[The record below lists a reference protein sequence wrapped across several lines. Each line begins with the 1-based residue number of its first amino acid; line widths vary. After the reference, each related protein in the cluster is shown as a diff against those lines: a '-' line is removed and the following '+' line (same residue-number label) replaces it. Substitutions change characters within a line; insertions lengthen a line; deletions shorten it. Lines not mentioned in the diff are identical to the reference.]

1 MSAVK
6 QLDAGEVSLAKI
18 FCSDYDFKIPDY
30 QRPYSWKRE
39 QTLQLL
45 DDLDDALDR
54 EQDEPYFLG
63 SIVLVKSKGS
73 PEADVIDGQQRLTT
87 LTILFSVL
95 RHLAEDQELANEL
108 NAVILEPGSRL
119 AGTQAK
125 PRLRLRPRDADFF
138 ERWIQRPG
146 RLNEL
151 IALPDSEATTDAR
164 RAIRDNTKALL
175 ERLETWDDA
184 RRERLAAMMG
194 SRTFLVVVSTP
205 DLASAHRIF
214 SVMNARGL
222 DLTAADIFKATVI
235 GSLPDSDQSEYADKW
250 ETEEEDLGR
259 DNFADLF
266 QHIRMIT
273 AKVKARRELLKEFDE
288 QVLSAYLPGRAAHFV
303 DDVLLPYSDS
313 YEDLLYWKYGRSET
327 VNAFLRRL
335 SMIDNADW
343 RPPALWALRHH
354 SKDPDFLEE
363 FLRKLER
370 LAVWMLVTRA
380 YVTPRVARYGEL
392 LKELDKG
399 MGLDA
404 TSFELSEDEA
414 RATRDGLA
422 GEIYTS
428 APVRRYVLLRLDE
441 LLANEPGV
449 SYEHRLITVEHV
461 LPQHPRLDS
470 EWSRTFTEDER
481 RHWVHRLANL
491 VLLNR
496 AKNAQAQ
503 NYDFDVKKTSYF
515 GGRNGVATFALTSQ
529 VVHTPEWTPETLKHR
544 QRDLL
549 SLLEAEWRLEQ

>member
-235 GSLPDSDQSEYADKW
+235 GSLPDSDQSEYAD
-250 ETEEEDLGR
+250 R
-259 DNFADLF
+259 
-266 QHIRMIT
+266 
-273 AKVKARRELLKEFDE
+273 
-288 QVLSAYLPGRAAHFV
+288 VLSAGLNVYFSFAGNLTYRNARNLHETVSMLPYDRILVESEAPFMVPAEYRGKRNKPEYLPSTAWFLSEILQMDPEEAAEMT
-303 DDVLLPYSDS
+303 YQ
-313 YEDLLYWKYGRSET
+313 
-327 VNAFLRRL
+327 NACRF
-335 SMIDNADW
+335 
-343 RPPALWALRHH
+343 
-354 SKDPDFLEE
+354 F
-363 FLRKLER
+363 KLE
-370 LAVWMLVTRA
+370 
-380 YVTPRVARYGEL
+380 P
-392 LKELDKG
+392 
-399 MGLDA
+399 
-404 TSFELSEDEA
+404 
-414 RATRDGLA
+414 
-422 GEIYTS
+422 
-428 APVRRYVLLRLDE
+428 
-441 LLANEPGV
+441 
-449 SYEHRLITVEHV
+449 
-461 LPQHPRLDS
+461 
-470 EWSRTFTEDER
+470 
-481 RHWVHRLANL
+481 
-491 VLLNR
+491 
-496 AKNAQAQ
+496 
-503 NYDFDVKKTSYF
+503 
-515 GGRNGVATFALTSQ
+515 
-529 VVHTPEWTPETLKHR
+529 
-544 QRDLL
+544 
-549 SLLEAEWRLEQ
+549 